1 MRERV
6 QQSLWSC
13 RSRRCSRPIT
23 PVDLCQLTP
32 SLEDVQSEQPTKTI
46 RFYIGSWSK
55 RSSYTDLTITHVRT
69 RQSFLPADLEVI
81 ISEISRK
88 GNCLR
93 TRLYHISA
101 VIISSLT
108 DVTPSVKCA
117 AAPAKTLR
125 GARSTSYPPTCWN
138 VCFVSTCTIQPHRE
152 TCVGLQ

>member
-1 MRERV
+1 MTERL

-23 PVDLCQLTP
+23 PVNLCQLTP

-69 RQSFLPADLEVI
+69 RQSFLPADLEAI

-93 TRLYHISA
+93 TRLYHISE

-108 DVTPSVKCA
+108 DVTPAV
-117 AAPAKTLR
+117 KTLR